1 MRTFVIFALAGVFAQ
16 MVDGTLGMAY
26 GVTATSVLLAAGTA
40 PAIASASVH
49 LAEVGTS
56 LASGAAHWRF
66 GNVDWPVVARIA
78 LPGAAGAVLGAYML
92 TSLSTEAAAPYMA
105 GLLVMLGGYV
115 LLRFSFRP
123 VAAKVISGA
132 RPGARFLAPL
142 GLVAGFI
149 DATGGGGWGPV
160 ATSTLLSSGRLE
172 PRKVIGSVD
181 TAEFVVALAA
191 SVGFLFALGSA
202 QISWLTVGG
211 LLAGG
216 VLAAPFAAW
225 LVRVMPPRLLG
236 TAAGGL
242 IVLTN
247 LRIVFD
253 AAGVEGDARTVI
265 YVVLGLAWALALTAA
280 VSALRAGRA
289 EATEISGAIS
299 ADISRAL
306 SGAGADQQTAG
317 SATH

>member
-26 GVTATSVLLAAGTA
+26 GVTATSVLLAVGTA
-40 PAIASASVH
+40 PAVASASVH
-49 LAEVGTS
+49 LAEVGTA
-56 LASGAAHWRF
+56 LASGAAHWKF

-78 LPGAAGAVLGAYML
+78 LPGAAGAVLGAYVL
-92 TSLSTEAAAPYMA
+92 TSLSTAAAAPYMA
-105 GLLVMLGGYV
+105 GLLIMLGGYV
-115 LLRFSFRP
+115 LVRFSFRAA
-123 VAAKVISGA
+123 AAKVISGS
-132 RPGARFLAPL
+132 RLGSRFLAPL

-191 SVGFLFALGSA
+191 SVGFLIALGSEV
-202 QISWLTVGG
+202 IPWSTVVGLLVGG
-211 LLAGG
+211 MI
-216 VLAAPFAAW
+216 AAPLAAW
-225 LVRVMPPRLLG
+225 LVRVLPARLLG

-247 LRIVFD
+247 LSIVFEMIGM
-253 AAGVEGDARTVI
+253 AGVARAAV
-265 YVVLGLAWALALTAA
+265 YLVLLTAWGFALVSAVRALA
-280 VSALRAGRA
+280 VDRAQTRPVTPVGVVA
-289 EATEISGAIS
+289 QTEPSQRRTPCAS
-299 ADISRAL
+299 K
-306 SGAGADQQTAG
+306 
-317 SATH
+317 

>member
-40 PAIASASVH
+40 PAVASASVH

-56 LASGAAHWRF
+56 LASGAAHWKF

-78 LPGAAGAVLGAYML
+78 LPGAAGAVLGAYAL

-105 GLLVMLGGYV
+105 GLLVVLGTYV
-115 LLRFSFRP
+115 LLRFSFRA
-123 VAAKVISGA
+123 VAAKVVSGA
-132 RPGARFLAPL
+132 RPGSRFLAPL

-191 SVGFLFALGSA
+191 SLGFLVALGSA
-202 QISWLTVGG
+202 QISWLTVAG
-211 LLAGG
+211 LLVGG
-216 VLAAPFAAW
+216 VVAAPFAAW
-225 LVRVMPPRLLG
+225 LVRMMPARLLG

-247 LRIVFD
+247 LNILFD
-253 AAGVEGDARTVI
+253 AAGIDGAARVA
-265 YVVLGLAWALALTAA
+265 VFLVLVLAWVVALVAA
-280 VSALRAGRA
+280 VRALRADRA
-289 EATEISGAIS
+289 EAE
-299 ADISRAL
+299 AL
-306 SGAGADQQTAG
+306 SSTILSETGEQRLRSDM
-317 SATH
+317 H